1 MQPGQFQIESPTARH
16 RASHTPHALPAFETD
31 ASLLTLLTGIALR
44 GELCDAEREFLD
56 QFAAPNTLIFLVQDR
71 TFVHPD
77 HVEIVSL
84 DQIEATFQAGD
95 DAVFSH
101 RQHLSDDLGR
111 KTKMIRTARVGQ
123 TGRGALVLGMI
134 GAELP
139 ELRVEHDRHFGA
151 VVQMVRTSLKGLAP
165 LVNWLESRM
174 TQDTPTLVV
183 GRSTGRL
190 LAFNEAAKALLAPSV
205 AEPIG
210 QEFSQIKQCL
220 LGGKNRGRLSMEN
233 RSQGGLD
240 VTVISVTPV
249 SVGNAAVSPQVGA
262 GFLQSMRQKT
272 AGITAAARFLQT
284 ALEHEPGHPVTE
296 MLRVIIDES
305 AGLDHDLCRHQLL
318 VDYSKLAPET
328 IDPVTCLRKAIE
340 ARMLGHAC
348 HSVSLKE
355 ELVAP
360 VRVEVPRNALLFLYE
375 SILSTHCGAGSRS
388 VTAAT
393 VRHND
398 SSGVTIRFNTDCG
411 RPLNQSAY
419 TEWREYCDRLAG
431 TMGVQLEH
439 RTSRDFA
446 QTETILTL
454 KA

>member
-1 MQPGQFQIESPTARH
+1 MLAGQGS
-16 RASHTPHALPAFETD
+16 D
-31 ASLLTLLTGIALR
+31 ASLLTLLVGVALR
-44 GELCDAEREFLD
+44 GELCDAERELFD
-56 QFAAPNTLIFLVQDR
+56 RFAAPNTLIFLVQDR

-84 DQIEATFQAGD
+84 DQIEATFSAGD

-123 TGRGALVLGMI
+123 TGKGALVLGMI

-139 ELRVEHDRHFGA
+139 ELRAEHDRHFGS
-151 VVQMVRTSLKGLAP
+151 VVQLVRTSLKGLAP
-165 LVNWLESRM
+165 LIEWLEARM
-174 TQDTPTLVV
+174 AVADPILVV

-190 LAFNEAAKALLAPSV
+190 LAVNEAARALLAPASV
-205 AEPIG
+205 DPIG
-210 QEFSQIKQCL
+210 QEFSQIKHSL
-220 LGGKNRGRLSMEN
+220 LRDGGRGRLSMEN

-240 VTVISVTPV
+240 VTVISVTRPTAGSGV
-249 SVGNAAVSPQVGA
+249 NGSQVGA
-262 GFLQSMRQKT
+262 RFLESMRHKT

-284 ALEHEPGHPVTE
+284 ALDHEPGHPVTE
-296 MLRVIIDES
+296 MLKVIIDES
-305 AGLDHDLCRHQLL
+305 AELDHDLCRHQLL
-318 VDYSKLAPET
+318 VDYGRLAPET
-328 IDPVTCLRKAIE
+328 LDPVSSLRKAIE
-340 ARMLGHAC
+340 VRMIGHAC

-360 VRVEVPRNALLFLYE
+360 VRVEVPRSALMFLYE
-375 SILSTHCGAGSRS
+375 SILSTHCGPGSRS
-388 VTAAT
+388 KTEAT
-393 VRHND
+393 VRHNGG
-398 SSGVTIRFNTDCG
+398 SGVTVTFNTDCG

-431 TMGVQLEH
+431 TMGVQLTH
-439 RTSRDFA
+439 RTSRDYA
-446 QTETILTL
+446 KTETILTL